1 MLRREN
7 NALVREYASE
17 MLVIEPWGKDSLRV
31 RSTMRSSL
39 DEQDW
44 ALLLAESSEEPK
56 LSIETDGRAS
66 ITNGRI
72 TAHVDPRGQVGFFN
86 QKGELLLEELM
97 RVRLGDM
104 TSGTGQVDQAAV
116 SYFNSAL
123 TIYPREFKSIIGG
136 DYSLTARVR
145 TGKVEIGCKTARNA
159 SGCGKV
165 AHGGRNLDRR
175 KEYAP
180 CRIGWLRL
188 HG

>member
-7 NALVREYASE
+7 NAFLRESASE
-17 MLVIEPWGKDSLRV
+17 TLVIEPWGKASLRV
-31 RSTMRSSL
+31 RSTMRPFL
-39 DEQDW
+39 DQQDW
-44 ALLLAESSEEPK
+44 ALLPVEGAEEPNI
-56 LSIETDGRAS
+56 SIGR
-66 ITNGRI
+66 GRPRI
-72 TAHVDPRGQVGFFN
+72 DNPRANYCRREPRGQIGFFN
-86 QKGELLLEELM
+86 QRGELLLEEFM

-104 TSGTGQVDQAAV
+104 TTGPGQIDQAAV

-123 TIYPREFKSIIGG
+123 TIYPREFKPIIGG
-136 DYSLTARVR
+136 DYTLTARVR
-145 TGKVEIGCKTARNA
+145 TGKAEIGCKAASKA

-188 HG
+188 DG

>member
-17 MLVIEPWGKDSLRV
+17 TLVIEPWGKDSLRV
-31 RSTMRSSL
+31 RSTMRPFL

-44 ALLLAESSEEPK
+44 ALLPAESSEEPK
-56 LSIETDGRAS
+56 ISIGADGGGS
-66 ITNGRI
+66 ITHGRI
-72 TAHVDPRGQVGFFN
+72 TARIDPRGHVGFFN
-86 QKGELLLEELM
+86 KNGELLLEEFM

-123 TIYPREFKSIIGG
+123 TIYPREFKPIIGG

-145 TGKVEIGCKTARNA
+145 TGKVEIGCKTASNA

-180 CRIGWLRL
+180 CRIGWLRP